1 MRDFKEEMDV
11 VVNALQMA
19 ELTLRALPD
28 NSLDELEK
36 VVQSADD
43 IAFAMVPPMEL
54 NATTKRLEDQKKVLE
69 WARGTILAY
78 KSIMKEK
85 N

>member
-28 NSLDELEK
+28 DSIYELEK
-36 VVQSADD
+36 AVETAENM
-43 IAFAMVPPMEL
+43 AFVMVAPIEF
-54 NATTKRLEDQKKVLE
+54 NDTIRRLEYQKKALQ
-69 WARGTILAY
+69 WARDTILIF
-78 KSIMKEK
+78 KSVNKESY
-85 N
+85 